1 MRPRLARR
9 GERRNVFFR
18 VAELVQLQ
26 CGPGSLAGEN
36 ESQLHRRNPATRA
49 SMRPRLARRGEPN
62 DATTVVA
69 TTRSFNAAPAR
80 TPGRTST
87 RVKARRDVDMLQC
100 GPGSLAGENPT
111 LTGGSQQSGFTKLQC
126 GPGSLAGEN
135 SAGLRALSSRFL
147 CFNAAPARSPGRTS
161 TRIPRISRSEKLQCG
176 PGSLAGENRER
187 WPDDGIRTHSFNA
200 APARSPGR
208 T

>member
-80 TPGRTST
+80 SPGRTST

-100 GPGSLAGENPT
+100 GPGSLAGENVNSYST
-111 LTGGSQQSGFTKLQC
+111 DF
-126 GPGSLAGEN
+126 SLGEASMRPRLARRGEPRAMAG
-135 SAGLRALSSRFL
+135 
-147 CFNAAPARSPGRTS
+147 
-161 TRIPRISRSEKLQCG
+161 
-176 PGSLAGENRER
+176 R
-187 WPDDGIRTHSFNA
+187 WDSNP
-200 APARSPGR
+200 
-208 T
+208 